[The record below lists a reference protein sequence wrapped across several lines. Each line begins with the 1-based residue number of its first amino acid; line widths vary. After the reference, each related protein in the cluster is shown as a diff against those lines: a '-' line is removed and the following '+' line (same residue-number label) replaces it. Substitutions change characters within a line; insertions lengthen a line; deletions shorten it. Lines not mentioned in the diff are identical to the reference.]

1 MRGCMATPFID
12 LLKQI
17 ASGVTIYEPFR
28 CTTEELKEFQDTV
41 DRLKEMEQL
50 GLIRRLFTQTCTS
63 SDGEYIELA
72 MVQGGLTP
80 EGQRL
85 LEEATRGEREEGVD

>member
-1 MRGCMATPFID
+1 MRGCMTTPFID
-12 LLKQI
+12 LLQQI

-28 CTTEELKEFQDTV
+28 RTTEELEKFQDTV
-41 DRLKEMEQL
+41 DRLKETERL
-50 GLIRRLFTQTCTS
+50 GLIRRLFTQTRTD
-63 SDGEYIELA
+63 SDGEHVDLA

-85 LEEATRGEREEGVD
+85 LEEATRL

>member
-1 MRGCMATPFID
+1 MGA
-12 LLKQI
+12 
-17 ASGVTIYEPFR
+17 GH
-28 CTTEELKEFQDTV
+28 KEFQDTV

-50 GLIRRLFTQTCTS
+50 GLIGRLFTQTRTI
-63 SDGEYIELA
+63 SDGEHVDLA

-85 LEEATRGEREEGVD
+85 LDEATRL

>member
-28 CTTEELKEFQDTV
+28 RTERELKEFQDTV
-41 DRLKEMEQL
+41 DRLK
-50 GLIRRLFTQTCTS
+50 
-63 SDGEYIELA
+63 
-72 MVQGGLTP
+72 
-80 EGQRL
+80 
-85 LEEATRGEREEGVD
+85 

>member
-1 MRGCMATPFID
+1 MATPFID

-28 CTTEELKEFQDTV
+28 RTTEELRKFQDTV

-50 GLIRRLFTQTCTS
+50 GLIRRLFTQTRTS
-63 SDGEYIELA
+63 SDGEHVDLA

-85 LEEATRGEREEGVD
+85 LDEATRGEREEGVD

>member
-1 MRGCMATPFID
+1 MTTPFLD

-28 CTTEELKEFQDTV
+28 RTPHDLKEFEDTV
-41 DRLKEMEQL
+41 DRLKEMERL
-50 GLIRRLFTQTCTS
+50 GLIRRLFTHTPTD
-63 SDGEYIELA
+63 SDGEYIDLA

-85 LEEATRGEREEGVD
+85 LEEALGLETPSTPKK